1 MTSSSAKNVNADA
14 GWRVEIGGFDS
25 FAPDIE
31 CCFVVEGAARGVKD
45 VRP

>member
-14 GWRVEIGGFDS
+14 GRGVKIGGFDS

-31 CCFVVEGAARGVKD
+31 RCFVVESAARGVKD
-45 VRP
+45 V